1 MPKWLVSFL
10 VRKLQSTSMG
20 MLLFVG
26 LISLETFVFT
36 LLYTMRI
43 RGQLMKFRCEFE
55 MHIKQKKA
63 Y

>member
-1 MPKWLVSFL
+1 
-10 VRKLQSTSMG
+10 MG